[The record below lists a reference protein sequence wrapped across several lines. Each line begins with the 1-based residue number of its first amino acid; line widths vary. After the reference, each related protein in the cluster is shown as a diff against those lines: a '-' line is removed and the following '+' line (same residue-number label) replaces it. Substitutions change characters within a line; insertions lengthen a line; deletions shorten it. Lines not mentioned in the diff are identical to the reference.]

1 MSALT
6 PGPGGQAGSSGSRG
20 PRAAGGGNAKGVGN
34 ARGAKGV
41 GSAKVGSSA
50 KNGSGANGGG
60 RASLKPAKGKEQAP
74 GGQRRHQGLDSARN
88 AAGQA
93 GPGAKPA
100 AGKGKER
107 QAAGQG
113 QQSRGS
119 AASRQPRSA
128 RELALDALIRVE
140 RDGAYSNLQL
150 NRALLDSGLSR
161 ADSGLATE
169 LVYGTL
175 QRRLTLDHWLAGFIP
190 KGLNKLEPWVL
201 SLLRMSLYQLVY
213 LDRVPAHAAV
223 NEAVN
228 IGRRRG
234 HSGISGMVNGVLRS
248 AVRQL
253 PRLKAETFA
262 AVADASSRLSLRHSY
277 PQWLAE
283 RWISALGEEAAEA
296 VMASGNEAPHG
307 SLRLNPLRTT
317 RDEALRLLEEAGLS
331 ARPAS
336 ALPDSGIVVDRGGN
350 LAMTD
355 GYAKGLW
362 SIQDESSMLVAAAAN
377 PRPGSRVLDCCA
389 APGGKSTHLA
399 ELMGDRGEVVSN
411 DLHVHKLALI
421 EDNAKRLGL
430 RAVHPVTGDAAELG
444 RLYPAESFDLVLL
457 DAPCSGLGVI
467 RRKPEIK
474 WTKSEGDIKDIAAL
488 QTRLLEAAA
497 GLVKPGGVL
506 LYSTCT
512 IEHSEN
518 GGQVASFLGRHPEY
532 ALDPGGWPEKV
543 LEPLRAA
550 GVAGAEEGRFDGSLQ
565 LLPQHFGSDGFYI
578 ARLTKKSGI
587 TEKT

>member
-1 MSALT
+1 MSGRT
-6 PGPGGQAGSSGSRG
+6 TGPGGQAGG
-20 PRAAGGGNAKGVGN
+20 PGAAG
-34 ARGAKGV
+34 RSGAKAG
-41 GSAKVGSSA
+41 GMAKA
-50 KNGSGANGGG
+50 GGQ
-60 RASLKPAKGKEQAP
+60 APPKPAKAQASA
-74 GGQRRHQGLDSARN
+74 GQRGRQGSAPVRN
-88 AAGQA
+88 ASGQA
-93 GPGAKPA
+93 GSGTKPA
-100 AGKGKER
+100 AGKGAER

-113 QQSRGS
+113 QHSRGS

-190 KGLNKLEPWVL
+190 KGLRKLEPWVL

-234 HSGISGMVNGVLRS
+234 HSGIAGMVNGVLRS
-248 AVRQL
+248 VVRQL

-262 AVADASSRLSLRHSY
+262 AEADAPRRLSLRHSY

-317 RDEALRLLEEAGLS
+317 PSEALRLLEEAGLA

-411 DLHVHKLALI
+411 DLHAHKLALI

-518 GGQVASFLGRHPEY
+518 AGQVAAFLGRHPEY

-550 GVAGAEEGRFDGSLQ
+550 GVAGAEEAVFDGSLQ

-578 ARLTKKSGI
+578 ARLTKKAD
-587 TEKT
+587 